1 MKDIIAGLFVISGQQ
16 KAALLQQRS
25 LTKRM
30 SPADS
35 LKGQA
40 IVWN

>member
-1 MKDIIAGLFVISGQQ
+1 MKEIIAGLFVVFWQQ

-25 LTKRM
+25 FTKRV

-40 IVWN
+40 IV